1 MKTEEVFSWDN
12 FVKAL
17 ETIKD
22 MAPEEV
28 EAAAEAAIKQLNDI
42 LSEVFTP
49 ETLEEA
55 KSILEQFFSPEL
67 MELLTLPPNMTFEP
81 INPVELL
88 PGRTYVIETEHHLNE
103 KAKDRLLSKL
113 HFDTRPLNCRFIIL
127 DGGLKIARG

>member
-1 MKTEEVFSWDN
+1 MKIEEVLSWDN

-28 EAAAEAAIKQLNDI
+28 EVAAEVAIKQLNNI
-42 LSEVFTP
+42 LSEFFTP

-67 MELLTLPPNMTFEP
+67 IEEALVKPREV
-81 INPVELL
+81 IELL
-88 PGRTYVIETEHHLNE
+88 PGRTYVIEVPDYLSNTQR
-103 KAKDRLLSKL
+103 DRLYEML
-113 HFDTRPLNCRFIIL
+113 HRRTAHVNCEFLIL
-127 DGGLKIARG
+127 DGGMKIAKG